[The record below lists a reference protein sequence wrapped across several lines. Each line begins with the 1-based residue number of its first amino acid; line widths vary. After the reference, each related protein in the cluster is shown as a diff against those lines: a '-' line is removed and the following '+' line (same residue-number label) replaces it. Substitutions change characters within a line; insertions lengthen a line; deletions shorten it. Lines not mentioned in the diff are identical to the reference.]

1 MPRPPSRPVLTPPAP
16 PWPLG
21 LRLVFL
27 VIWLLIGLAAFWL
40 TRPVWWLI
48 TLALLVGYLLQ
59 PVVGFLTRLKVPRKL
74 ASLITLLLLLVLI
87 VLIPTL
93 LTRALLRDLGSIR
106 IDIAYVTTLIN
117 RLLAFLL
124 RLPQILPSITLFGY
138 TIDLT
143 PYYRE
148 IADRIANITPTA
160 VLDLVQSLTGIITG
174 LVRSTFQVV
183 GAATLLATNVI
194 ARVVLIVFGALLL
207 LLMSY
212 YAVTDLPRGLN
223 VIVRLAPEAYQP
235 EWRELWRRT
244 GAVWSAFFRGQLI
257 LSVTIG
263 VIVWAGLTVIGVPG
277 ALVLGLISGVL
288 EVIPTLGPI
297 LALIPGV
304 LLALLQGSIQFPELS
319 NLTVALI
326 VLIFYFVVQ
335 QAENLFLVPRIL
347 GHSVGIHPA
356 LILIAVSVFALHLG
370 ILGAFI
376 ATPVLATVF
385 EWFSYFHARMLG
397 REPYPELVAAPEPP
411 VVARP
416 EPMAWAEQAP
426 TPVSALSEVEPPV
439 KGT

>member
-1 MPRPPSRPVLTPPAP
+1 MAMSPPPRSSVVLPAP

-27 VIWLLIGLAAFWL
+27 VIWLLVGLAAFWL
-40 TRPVWWLI
+40 MRPIWWLI

-59 PVVGFLTRLKVPRKL
+59 PVVGFLTRLKVPRRL
-74 ASLITLLLLLVLI
+74 ASLLTLLLLLFLI

-93 LTRALLRDLGSIR
+93 LTRALLQDLGSIR
-106 IDIAYVTTLIN
+106 IDVAYVTTLIN

-138 TIDLT
+138 TIELT
-143 PYYRE
+143 PYYQE
-148 IADRIANITPTA
+148 ITDRIANITPTA

-207 LLMSY
+207 VLMSF
-212 YAVTDLPRGLN
+212 YAVTDLPRALDV
-223 VIVRLAPEAYQP
+223 VIRLVPEAYQP

-257 LSVTIG
+257 LSITIG

-277 ALVLGLISGVL
+277 ALVLGLIAGVL
-288 EVIPTLGPI
+288 EVVPTLGPI

-304 LLALLQGSIQFPELS
+304 VLALLQGSTQFPELS

-326 VLIFYFVVQ
+326 VLAFYFVVQ

-385 EWFSYFHARMLG
+385 EWFAYCHARMLG
-397 REPYPELVAAPEPP
+397 RDPYPERVAT
-411 VVARP
+411 P
-416 EPMAWAEQAP
+416 EPMVPGPPEAMVWPEEAP
-426 TPVSALSEVEPPV
+426 TAVSTLIED
-439 KGT
+439 

>member
-1 MPRPPSRPVLTPPAP
+1 MNPSSSSSSLAPSAP

-27 VIWLLIGLAAFWL
+27 VIWLLVGLAAFWL
-40 TRPVWWLI
+40 TRPFWWLI

-59 PVVGFLTRLKVPRKL
+59 PVVGLLTRLKVPRRL
-74 ASLITLLLLLVLI
+74 ASLLTLLLLLFLI

-93 LTRALLRDLGSIR
+93 LTRALLQDLGNIR
-106 IDIAYVTTLIN
+106 IDIAYATTLIN
-117 RLLAFLL
+117 RLLGFLL

-138 TIDLT
+138 TIELT

-148 IADRIANITPTA
+148 ITDRIANITPTA
-160 VLDLVQSLTGIITG
+160 VLDWMQSLTGIITG

-194 ARVVLIVFGALLL
+194 ARVVLVVFGALLL
-207 LLMSY
+207 LLMSF
-212 YAVTDLPRGLN
+212 YAVTDLPRALD
-223 VIVRLAPEAYQP
+223 VLIRLVPEAYQP

-277 ALVLGLISGVL
+277 ALVLGLIAGVL

-304 LLALLQGSIQFPELS
+304 LLALLQGSTQFPELP

-326 VLIFYFVVQ
+326 VLAFYFVVQ

-356 LILIAVSVFALHLG
+356 LILIAVSVFTLHLG

-376 ATPVLATVF
+376 ATPVLATVL
-385 EWFSYFHARMLG
+385 EWFAYCHARILG
-397 REPYPELVAAPEPP
+397 REPYPE
-411 VVARP
+411 R
-416 EPMAWAEQAP
+416 MASPAP
-426 TPVSALSEVEPPV
+426 TVPGPPKAVVSPEEAPTIVSPLSE
-439 KGT
+439 G